1 MMERKGTI
9 GLLVAGTLLVM
20 QTFTTVAPPGPWDS
34 SSFTRGVLGLL
45 GLILIYLA
53 WFNHTFGMVG
63 VAPTVNRWS
72 SPETTWLQVVVFGLA
87 CLVLTRIIRWGDSD
101 GFIPEPAGLLLALIG
116 FLALMNGLYVWL
128 ITNGPL
134 VDEEE

>member
-1 MMERKGTI
+1 MERKGTI
-9 GLLVAGTLLVM
+9 GLLVAGTVLVM
-20 QTFTTVAPPGPWDS
+20 QTFTNVAPPGPWDS
-34 SSFTRGVLGLL
+34 SSFPRGVLGLL

>member
-1 MMERKGTI
+1 MERKGTI
-9 GLLVAGTLLVM
+9 GLLVAGTVLVM
-20 QTFTTVAPPGPWDS
+20 QTFTNVAPPGPWDS

-101 GFIPEPAGLLLALIG
+101 GFIPEPAWLLLALIG